1 MYIVKIKVSSYYSAK
16 FAYPNAKE
24 AADFMTTAVESLVKG
39 DDYVEISMKFEVE
52 EGDGRCSN
60 SEN

>member
-39 DDYVEISMKFEVE
+39 DDNIEISMKYEFE
-52 EGDGRCSN
+52 EGE
-60 SEN
+60 END